1 MIQNNNITSMG
12 CNNSKP
18 INREI
23 ANVDLDLKPD
33 HPVFVSK
40 RNFIDDGEKVGK
52 KITLLIQSI
61 NNYYTYDMKLVIVV
75 PYDYNYEIPLPI
87 TINGK
92 KTELHLFDDE
102 YEEPIYVQ
110 LYYSYHG
117 SYYCFRQKFS
127 NCKKYHSVTGTY
139 F

>member
-1 MIQNNNITSMG
+1 MG
-12 CNNSKP
+12 CNNSKLIKQTN
-18 INREI
+18 INDNL
-23 ANVDLDLKPD
+23 NVHVDNSIFIDKQ
-33 HPVFVSK
+33 
-40 RNFIDDGEKVGK
+40 NFINDAEKTGK
-52 KITLLIQSI
+52 KITLLIQNI
-61 NNYYTYDMKLVIVV
+61 NNYYKYDMKLAIVI
-75 PYDYNYEIPLPI
+75 PYDYNYEFPLPI

-102 YEEPIYVQ
+102 YKEPIYVQ

-117 SYYCFRQKFS
+117 TYYCFKQKFS